1 MQTNKNYRN
10 ATILMIITALMLF
23 INHPVLGP
31 IFIPFVIVC
40 IAFYDFKLKKEHNKS
55 FYIAIVTLSLVLM
68 FVLEYFLVPIQ
79 NVTFYIFLIV
89 LSIGFFLVAYSSFTL
104 NSLNQKEKIVGWI
117 GAASV
122 AITFPILMGL
132 VYNSF
137 LLTLVLVIFML
148 IIFSVI
154 SFIRKRRFGRVF

>member
-23 INHPVLGP
+23 INHPVLGL

-40 IAFYDFKLKKEHNKS
+40 IAFHDFKLKEEHDKS

-79 NVTFYIFLIV
+79 NVMFYIFLIV
-89 LSIGFFLVAYSSFTL
+89 LSIGFFLVAYLSFTFK
-104 NSLNQKEKIVGWI
+104 SLNQKEKIVGWT
-117 GAASV
+117 GV
-122 AITFPILMGL
+122 ALIALSFP
-132 VYNSF
+132 
-137 LLTLVLVIFML
+137 ML
-148 IIFSVI
+148 IGFIINFMFSLIIGVFALI
-154 SFIRKRRFGRVF
+154 IILVAFFIRKRRSGRMF